1 MKKTIYGLLFLSLAG
16 VVSCEKESFEQNTEA
31 TTGVRENLEKANTK
45 NYAIGS
51 NPISLQLLR
60 KQYTFGTPSVFGSGA
75 SLNDLLYYGVGAY
88 DDDIAALGRTGTNFS
103 DITYRSGIGNHKYG
117 LVKLNGADFLL
128 DEIELIDDDVNKL
141 FGLRGGRIYK
151 LTYNNSTTNFDATL
165 VFSYPGKP
173 LDIALRRFTIAP
185 LVNNSNF
192 IRIYSAKSI
201 GSQPGQP
208 QAMTTLTYIDI
219 DTTNG
224 TPLPGVNVTTPIP
237 GMGDL
242 SSFTAI
248 DYLNTSGIAPQYYIV
263 VEKEIFQIVS
273 TDLMITSVYFDNSV
287 NDCSFY
293 NR

>member
-31 TTGVRENLEKANTK
+31 TTAVRENLEKANTK

-60 KQYTFGTPSVFGSGA
+60 KQYTFGTPAVFGSGA

-185 LVNNSNF
+185 LANNSNF

-201 GSQPGQP
+201 SSQPGQP

-224 TPLPGVNVTTPIP
+224 TPLTGINVTTPIP

-248 DYLNTSGIAPQYYIV
+248 DYLNTSGIAPQYYVV

-273 TDLMITSVYFDNSV
+273 TNLMVTSVYFDNPV